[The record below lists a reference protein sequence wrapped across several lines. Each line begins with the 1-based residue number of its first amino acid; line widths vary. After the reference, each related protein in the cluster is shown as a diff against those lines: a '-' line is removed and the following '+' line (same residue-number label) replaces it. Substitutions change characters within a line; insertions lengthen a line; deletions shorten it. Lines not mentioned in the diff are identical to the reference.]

1 MAPLTTHRRA
11 ALTGLLVALA
21 AFFVYWL
28 SDRAYDAGRGDL
40 FYLADAFLHGR
51 TWIDVAL
58 GPLDVIRRGDHVYVP
73 FGPFP
78 AIALMPMVAITG
90 PVTADQLEPG
100 INAALAAAV
109 VGLALIKLGD
119 LEAEATS

>member
-1 MAPLTTHRRA
+1 MAPLTTPRRA
-11 ALTGLLVALA
+11 ALAGLLVALA

-58 GPLDVIRRGDHVYVP
+58 GPLDVIYRTTTCMSRSGHSRR
-73 FGPFP
+73 
-78 AIALMPMVAITG
+78 
-90 PVTADQLEPG
+90 
-100 INAALAAAV
+100 
-109 VGLALIKLGD
+109 
-119 LEAEATS
+119 SR